1 MKGREATWIP
11 PKYDRLSGLFVFQ
24 PMAEAIQQL
33 ILEVLDKNETIKDTR
48 ELILPGQSAAAAT
61 QDDQLA
67 IIAALNSLL
76 SRNVIDPLTT

>member
-1 MKGREATWIP
+1 MPASRSEMAGSNLHLFQVTRP
-11 PKYDRLSGLFVFQ
+11 PIFL

-33 ILEVLDKNETIKDTR
+33 ILEVLDKNGTIQDTR
-48 ELILPGQSAAAAT
+48 KLTLPGQSSLAAT

-76 SRNVIDPLTT
+76 SRDVID